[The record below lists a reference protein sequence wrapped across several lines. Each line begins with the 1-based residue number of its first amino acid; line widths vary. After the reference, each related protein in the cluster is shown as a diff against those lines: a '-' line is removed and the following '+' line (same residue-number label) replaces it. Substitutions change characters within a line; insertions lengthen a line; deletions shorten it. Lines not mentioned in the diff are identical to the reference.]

1 VWTQRSA
8 LTALDEALK
17 LEAEV
22 LNFSNPTPRV
32 IKILKT
38 WFQWNSPLLGLDYDL
53 FDNEKDLVALKPA
66 QGQDRLSVFLQER
79 LGGVLQVLVLHTG
92 AGKRRC

>member
-1 VWTQRSA
+1 MWTQRSA

-66 QGQDRLSVFLQER
+66 QRQDRLSVFLQER
-79 LGGVLQVLVLHTG
+79 LGGVLQVLVLQTG